1 MNTENFEPKWT
12 KNISSG
18 TICSWFYIFFLANVI
33 VMTLIVAMVVY
44 TLVFTK
50 KAVTPSTLFFAF
62 LQLIVAGT
70 NTLFFYLICDRS
82 LKPE

>member
-12 KNISSG
+12 KSISSG
-18 TICSWFYIFFLANVI
+18 TVCSWFYIFFLANVI
-33 VMTLIVAMVVY
+33 VITLVVAMVLY
-44 TLVFTK
+44 TFVFTK
-50 KAVTPSTLFFAF
+50 KGISASSLFFAF

-70 NTLFFYLICDRS
+70 NMLFFYLICDRS